1 MLTPALPRG
10 HPEVYKP
17 RSNRAPTRCAPL
29 ITELRQCVDQP
40 VTKVRLWTSHSADR
54 DFRDENW
61 TSRELQL
68 QPGSSQAGADV
79 PKPAAGFTAFLAEV
93 ELTAPTG
100 HTYKLSTQVQVTPI
114 GRTVDRSG

>member
-10 HPEVYKP
+10 HTEVYKP
-17 RSNRAPTRCAPL
+17 RSHRTPTRCAPL
-29 ITELRQCVDQP
+29 ITELRPCVDQP

-54 DFRDENW
+54 DFRHENW
-61 TSRELQL
+61 TSREL
-68 QPGSSQAGADV
+68 GSSQARADV

-100 HTYKLSTQVQVTPI
+100 HTYKLFTQVQVTPI
-114 GRTVDRSG
+114 G